1 MPPFVSSTSRSPAFA
16 SFVADAEEMVD
27 EPHAIA
33 DRLRGLLAQDG
44 WLAADDQRPGTD
56 AYRQHLLHVS
66 PTRRFSVVA
75 LVWRPGQCTPIH
87 DHVAWCVV
95 GVYRGGEREVR
106 YRLVEDGRRQWLEET
121 GSVVAYPGHVEAL
134 VPPADDIHL
143 VTAGGQ
149 GTTISI
155 HVYGADIEA
164 RGTSIH
170 RRFDGLPVTALP
182 AAA

>member
-1 MPPFVSSTSRSPAFA
+1 MPPFASSTSRSPAFA

-33 DRLRGLLAQDG
+33 DRLRGLLAQEG
-44 WLAADDQRPGTD
+44 WLATDDQRPGTD

-87 DHVAWCVV
+87 DHIAWCVV

-106 YRLVEDGRRQWLEET
+106 YRLVDDGRLQWLEET

-164 RGTSIH
+164 RGTSSH
-170 RRFDGLPVTALP
+170 RR
-182 AAA
+182 